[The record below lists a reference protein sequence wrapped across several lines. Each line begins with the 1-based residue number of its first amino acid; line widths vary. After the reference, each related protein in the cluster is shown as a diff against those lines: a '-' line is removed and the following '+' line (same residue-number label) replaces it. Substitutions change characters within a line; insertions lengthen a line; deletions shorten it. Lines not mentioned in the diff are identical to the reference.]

1 MTPTMG
7 VNKSIV
13 RKLARAIFR
22 SVPTQ
27 LLLSLSDVA
36 LSSQLAHHVLQPA
49 GYTVALAHSAAEL
62 QRALLEEVPSVLFLG
77 PLAEED
83 PFALAEEIKT
93 SHPTL
98 PVVYLA
104 LHATQHE
111 LLRGVQLG
119 FVDYLTLPVEPAVLL
134 EAANRAMERGRR
146 WEGWLHKET
155 GRITGS
161 LARRLAELESILQQ
175 VSDGVLLVDHEHFV
189 LMVNRAMRKTLSL
202 GSKDPVGRPLPEVF
216 PNKEVLALFSD
227 SPEDNAHVEMKSPA
241 GRTYDVR
248 LSAIAG
254 LGTAIS
260 LHDITNLIELDH
272 LRKDF
277 VNTVSHDL
285 RSPLTAIL
293 GYVELI
299 ERAGPVNPQQAEF
312 IKRVKTSVHTTTE
325 LIDDLL
331 DLGRV
336 EVGLIDELAPVDLK
350 AIVEKSAADLQ
361 TQIEAK
367 QLAFKLAA
375 PEHLPAVLGSHTQ
388 LGQVAANLIGNAV
401 KYTPAGGE
409 VRVMLRKEQK
419 QLILHVGDTGPGIPL
434 EEQTRIFER
443 FYRATNA
450 LPSIPGTGLGL
461 AIVKT
466 IVENHRGRIWVDSK
480 VGEGSIFTVVLPL
493 AN

>member
-1 MTPTMG
+1 M
-7 VNKSIV
+7 
-13 RKLARAIFR
+13 
-22 SVPTQ
+22 PTQ
-27 LLLSLSDVA
+27 LLLSLSDA
-36 LSSQLAHHVLQPA
+36 QLSAQLATQVLEPA
-49 GYTVALAHSAAEL
+49 GYSVALAHSAAVVRRSLSAEP
-62 QRALLEEVPSVLFLG
+62 PSVLFLG
-77 PLAEED
+77 PLADED
-83 PFALAEEIKT
+83 PFTLAEDIKLT
-93 SHPTL
+93 HPTL

-104 LHATQHE
+104 LHAAQDE

-134 EAANRAMERGRR
+134 EAASRGLERGRR
-146 WEGWLHKET
+146 WEGWLRKET
-155 GRITGS
+155 GRITGT
-161 LARRLAELESILQQ
+161 LARRLSELESILQQ
-175 VSDGVLLVDHEHFV
+175 VNDGVMLVDRERKV
-189 LMVNRAMRKTLSL
+189 LMVNRAMRKAFSL
-202 GSKDPVGRPLPEVF
+202 GSKDPVGRPLPDVL
-216 PNKEVLALFSD
+216 PNKDLLELFKS
-227 SPEDNAHVEMKSPA
+227 SPGNNARVEIKSPA

-248 LSAIAG
+248 LSTIAG

-336 EVGLIDELAPVDLK
+336 EVGLIDELSPVDMR
-350 AIVEKSAADLQ
+350 AIVEAAAEALQ
-361 TQIEAK
+361 AQVDAK
-367 QLAFKLAA
+367 QLVFQLAA
-375 PEHLPAVLGSHTQ
+375 PDVLPAVLGSHTQ

-409 VRVMLRKEQK
+409 VRVMLRKEQR
-419 QLILHVGDTGPGIPL
+419 QLILHVADTGPGILL
-434 EEQTRIFER
+434 EEQGKIFDR

-493 AN
+493 AKA

>member
-1 MTPTMG
+1 MP
-7 VNKSIV
+7 K
-13 RKLARAIFR
+13 
-22 SVPTQ
+22 Q
-27 LLLSLSDVA
+27 LLLSLSDTQWSA
-36 LSSQLAHHVLQPA
+36 QLATHVLEPA
-49 GYTVALAHSAAEL
+49 GYTVALVHSGADL
-62 QRALLEEVPSVLFLG
+62 RRALRASLPDVLFLG
-77 PLAEED
+77 ELADENSFSLAES
-83 PFALAEEIKT
+83 IKS

-104 LHATQHE
+104 QSASQE
-111 LLRGVQLG
+111 QLLRGVQLG
-119 FVDYLTLPVEPAVLL
+119 FVDYLTLPLDPVVLL
-134 EAANRAMERGRR
+134 EATTRGLERKRR
-146 WEGWLHKET
+146 WEGWLRKET
-155 GRITGS
+155 GRITGT
-161 LARRLAELESILQQ
+161 LARRLTELESILQQ
-175 VSDGVLLVDHEHFV
+175 VNDGVMLVDAEHNV
-189 LMVNRAMRKTLSL
+189 LMVNRAMRRAFAL
-202 GSKDPVGRPLPEVF
+202 GNKEPVGRALQDVLPNRELLELLHKPV
-216 PNKEVLALFSD
+216 NEQTHL
-227 SPEDNAHVEMKSPA
+227 EIKSPA

-248 LSAIAG
+248 LSAIEG

-299 ERAGPVNPQQAEF
+299 ERAGPVTPQQAEF
-312 IKRVKTSVHTTTE
+312 IRRVKTSVHTTTE

-336 EVGLIDELAPVDLK
+336 EVGLIDELAPVDMK
-350 AIVEKSAADLQ
+350 AIVSAA
-361 TQIEAK
+361 IEALQAQVERK
-367 QLAFKLAA
+367 SLTVKLAA
-375 PEHLPAVLGSHTQ
+375 PDELPAVLGSHTQ
-388 LGQVAANLIGNAV
+388 LGQVAANLVGNAV
-401 KYTPAGGE
+401 KYTPEGGE
-409 VRVMLRKEQK
+409 VRVMLRKEQR
-419 QLILHVGDTGPGIPL
+419 QLILHVADTGPGIPL

-480 VGEGSIFTVVLPL
+480 MGEGSIFTVVLPL
-493 AN
+493 AKA